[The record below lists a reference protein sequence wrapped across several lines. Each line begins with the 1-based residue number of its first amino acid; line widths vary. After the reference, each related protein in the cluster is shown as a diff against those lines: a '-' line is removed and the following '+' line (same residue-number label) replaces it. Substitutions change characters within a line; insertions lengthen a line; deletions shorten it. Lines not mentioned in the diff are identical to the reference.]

1 MSTPVGATLEL
12 FQFERF
18 RATGYRLPATGYQLL
33 YISLISPSTVKLLN
47 MSFVYKPVTVVVA
60 AQIAKKLV

>member
-18 RATGYRLPATGYQLL
+18 RATGYRLPATLHLTHLTIHSQIIKYVICLQASHSCGGCTDSQE
-33 YISLISPSTVKLLN
+33 ISLIL
-47 MSFVYKPVTVVVA
+47 
-60 AQIAKKLV
+60 